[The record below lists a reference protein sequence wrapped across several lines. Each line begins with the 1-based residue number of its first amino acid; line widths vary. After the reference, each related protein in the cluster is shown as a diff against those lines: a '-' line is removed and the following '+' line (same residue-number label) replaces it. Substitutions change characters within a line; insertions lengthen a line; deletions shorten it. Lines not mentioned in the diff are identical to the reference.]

1 MEWEMT
7 IFFNLENLIKESKG
21 NPLTIMSILKDYT
34 NKRIL
39 KYGLTRKL
47 RGNSFLLHPLPLIED
62 KTVDVLYKIQYLKLA
77 ALRDY
82 SMYSLYGI
90 KSLILSYYPDLD
102 INSIKTNPLLT
113 ITPTHILL
121 KYEE

>member
-1 MEWEMT
+1 MT